1 MKESLTQ
8 QQYTIQTFSDIQ
20 KTEKIDTARQKTKG
34 ERGGGGNNDDQNAE
48 LKQGDPNKKAGTS
61 LPAIMSV
68 STHNSLRFGFTS
80 AR

>member
-34 ERGGGGNNDDQNAE
+34 ERGGGVTMTIRTQN
-48 LKQGDPNKKAGTS
+48 
-61 LPAIMSV
+61 
-68 STHNSLRFGFTS
+68 
-80 AR
+80 